1 MAAKSLRCVVIA
13 YKKCEMDKVLKDEKH
28 MAEWVLPEDDL
39 VWNAYV
45 GIKDPCRLG
54 VKDEVKLCSDASVK
68 NQDSEFNL
76 AVFNQNVTQTLPEQP
91 LVEIQHEKEEE
102 ERVMVE
108 EGRSFCYSCSRI
120 KSVCFDF

>member
-68 NQDSEFNL
+68 VELKSGAKCRACCRYVIVLKIVKHVKPLTETIFE
-76 AVFNQNVTQTLPEQP
+76 TLGNE
-91 LVEIQHEKEEE
+91 LHFWGGIL
-102 ERVMVE
+102 
-108 EGRSFCYSCSRI
+108 SFS
-120 KSVCFDF
+120 SVC